1 MDVWRYVDILQ
12 HFPEVEINGVIYIDV
27 AGEYLTRE
35 DVVSRW
41 AAHCNETKK
50 CECDQPQKGDAA
62 RGEGLPPKEVVA
74 TAIKAQ
80 GEKRLPKKWEK

>member
-1 MDVWRYVDILQ
+1 MEVWRYVDILQ
-12 HFPEVEINGVIYIDV
+12 HFPEVEVDGVVYVDV

-50 CECDQPQKGDAA
+50 CECAQSEKDDAD
-62 RGEGLPPKEVVA
+62 RGGGIPPKDVVA
-74 TAIKAQ
+74 SAIKAQ
-80 GEKRLPKKWEK
+80 GKKRPPKGKK